1 MIFRPLFCPRE
12 HCPSHAG
19 ASFSYRGRG
28 CFHRRCDHKT
38 VQRFHCL
45 ACQRSFSEQTFRLNY
60 RLKRPELL
68 SLFFLDRVSKVS
80 HRQSARIHPCSRST
94 EERHFRRLSLHC
106 QAFHAQRLEEIAA
119 AGGRGEVFSLDELE
133 TYEHDRRR
141 KPLTVPILIEHASGF
156 VIDTRVGTLP
166 ARGRSKQKPSPAVAQ
181 EGELR
186 KSESVEVVQAAFERL
201 REVGAKTRS
210 LTVLTDMKSSYERIL
225 RELFGERCL
234 HRRIHSRLP
243 RNPMSPLFAINH
255 TLARVRDGV
264 SRLVR
269 RTWCGAKL
277 RRWLA
282 GHLAIWT
289 CYRNYVLKRT
299 NRVWETPAM
308 ALGTQDKF
316 WQVDELLRWRIFS
329 WS

>member
-1 MIFRPLFCPRE
+1 MIFRPPFCPRE

-19 ASFSYRGRG
+19 APFAYRDRG
-28 CFHRRCDHKT
+28 YFHRRCDHRT
-38 VQRFHCL
+38 VQRFRCL
-45 ACQRSFSEQTFRLNY
+45 ACQQSFSEQTFRLSY

-68 SLFFLDRVSKVS
+68 APFFLDRVSKVS
-80 HRQSARIHPCSRST
+80 HRKSARIHPCSRST
-94 EERHFRRLSLHC
+94 EERQFRRLSAHC
-106 QAFHAQRLEEIAA
+106 RGFHALRLEEIEAS
-119 AGGRGEVFSLDELE
+119 GGLGEVFSLDELE
-133 TYEHDRRR
+133 TYEHNRRQ

-166 ARGRSKQKPSPAVAQ
+166 ARGRSRQRPVPAVAQ
-181 EGELR
+181 GGELR

-201 REVGAKTRS
+201 EAVSPKDRP
-210 LTVLTDMKSSYERIL
+210 LTVLTDMKTSYERIL
-225 RELFGERCL
+225 RNLFGARCL
-234 HRRIHSRLP
+234 HRRIHSTLP
-243 RNPMSPLFAINH
+243 RDPMNPLFAINH

-269 RTWCGAKL
+269 RTWCGTKS

-289 CYRNYVLKRT
+289 CYRNYVLRRT

-316 WQVDELLRWRIFS
+316 WQVDELLRWRVFS

>member
-1 MIFRPLFCPRE
+1 MPFRPPFCPRE
-12 HCPSHAG
+12 LCPSHAG
-19 ASFSYRGRG
+19 APFSYRERG
-28 CFHRRCDHKT
+28 YFYRRCDHRT
-38 VQRFHCL
+38 VQRFLCL
-45 ACQRSFSEQTFRLNY
+45 ACRLSFSEQTFRLNY

-68 SLFFLDRVSKVS
+68 ALFFLDRVSKVS

-106 QAFHAQRLEEIAA
+106 LAFHALRLKEIVAS
-119 AGGRGEVFSLDELE
+119 GGRGEVFSLDELE
-133 TYEHDRRR
+133 TFEHNRRQ
-141 KPLTVPILIEHASGF
+141 KPVTVPILIEHASGF

-166 ARGRSKQKPSPAVAQ
+166 ARGRSKRKSALAVAQ
-181 EGELR
+181 GGEER

-201 REVGAKTRS
+201 REVSLKDRP
-210 LTVLTDMKSSYERIL
+210 LTVLTDMKTSYERIL
-225 RELFGERCL
+225 REMFGERCV
-234 HRRIHSRLP
+234 HRQVHSKLP

-255 TLARVRDGV
+255 TLARVRDGL

-269 RTWCGAKL
+269 RSWCAAKL
-277 RRWLA
+277 RRWIA

-308 ALGTQDKF
+308 ALGTQTRF
-316 WQVDELLRWRIFS
+316 WPVDEVLLWRVFS